1 MKKFK
6 ITNHINLVSP
16 ILGSKIYEFS
26 DQFFGKASRLI
37 KDENPIFKDGVY
49 DSHGKWMD
57 GWETRR
63 KRDKGND
70 YVIIKLGIPGKIFNL
85 TKFTILLFLTLNLW
99 KKLGLSFF
107 LFKRFCHLNSEFVEK
122 QTSIEANSG

>member
-1 MKKFK
+1 M
-6 ITNHINLVSP
+6 NLVISFLERP
-16 ILGSKIYEFS
+16 
-26 DQFFGKASRLI
+26 SRLI

-70 YVIIKLGIPGKIFNL
+70 YVIIKLGIPGKISEVEIDTAFFNGNQPEFASIDVCFFH
-85 TKFTILLFLTLNLW
+85 KF
-99 KKLGLSFF
+99 
-107 LFKRFCHLNSEFVEK
+107 
-122 QTSIEANSG
+122 